1 MKYRII
7 ADSSCDLPSDFLEKD
22 DIDFSVVPLTIT
34 IDGMEFVDDDS
45 LDMKAFINAMRSG
58 KTMST
63 ACPSPSAFADE
74 FKKNVHSIGVTIS
87 QNLSGTYNAA
97 VQGAE
102 MAKEEIEGL
111 KAEVADSFL
120 TSGGMVLMIM
130 KLREWIKQGLPYE
143 EIVENVRAY
152 QKTICARFVL
162 QDLGNLVKAGRMSK
176 VAGVFASALSL
187 CPVCGDNGNGQIVVL
202 EKVRGAKQA
211 LSHLVDT
218 VAEKVN
224 KEGKFPVVI
233 SHVDNEE
240 QAKLIK
246 DMLSERFGLD
256 DVMILPAR
264 GLVAYYAAHK
274 GIVMCF

>member
-1 MKYRII
+1 MRYRII

-22 DIDFSVVPLTIT
+22 DIDFSIVPLTIT
-34 IDGMEFVDDDS
+34 IDGKEFVDDDT
-45 LDMKAFINAMRSG
+45 LDMKAFLNAMRTG
-58 KTMST
+58 KTMTT
-63 ACPSPSAFADE
+63 ACPSPSVFADE
-74 FKKNVHSIGVTIS
+74 MKKNIHSVCVTIS

-97 VQGAE
+97 VQGTQIARE
-102 MAKEEIEGL
+102 ENEEI

-130 KLREWIKQGLPYE
+130 KLRQWIKEGLPYE

-218 VAEKVN
+218 VAEKVKN
-224 KEGKFPVVI
+224 EGKFPVVI
-233 SHVDNEE
+233 SHVENEE
-240 QAKLIK
+240 QAELIK
-246 DMLSERFGLD
+246 NMLFERYGLD
-256 DVMILPAR
+256 NVMILPAR
-264 GLVAYYAAHK
+264 GLVAFYAAYK

>member
-1 MKYRII
+1 MRYRII

-22 DIDFSVVPLTIT
+22 DIDFSIVPLTIT
-34 IDGMEFVDDDS
+34 VDSKDFIDDDS
-45 LDMKAFINAMRSG
+45 LDIKALLDVMRTG
-58 KTMST
+58 KSMGT
-63 ACPSPSAFADE
+63 ACPSPSAFAE
-74 FKKNVHSIGVTIS
+74 EMKKNTHSICVTIS
-87 QNLSGTYNAA
+87 RNLSGTYNAA
-97 VQGAE
+97 LQGAE
-102 MAKEEIEGL
+102 IAKEENPEL
-111 KAEVADSFL
+111 KAELADSFL
-120 TSGGMVLMIM
+120 TAGGMVLMIM
-130 KLREWIKQGLPYE
+130 RLREWIKEGLPYD
-143 EIVENVRAY
+143 EIVEKVRAY

-162 QDLGNLVKAGRMSK
+162 QDLSNLVKAGRMSK

-218 VAEKVN
+218 VAEKV
-224 KEGKFPVVI
+224 KSVGKFPVVI

-240 QAKLIK
+240 QANLIK
-246 DMLSERFGLD
+246 NMLFERYGLD

-264 GLVAYYAAHK
+264 GLVAYYAAAK